1 MITFSSPLSPSF
13 HHPQSYSFMYPP
25 IYPSISQRHSHSS
38 ILIIHLSSTRLLS

>member
-13 HHPQSYSFMYPP
+13 HPQSYSFMYPP
-25 IYPSISQRHSHSS
+25 IYPSISQRPSHSS

>member
-25 IYPSISQRHSHSS
+25 IYPSISQRPSHSS
-38 ILIIHLSSTRLLS
+38 ILIIHLSSTHLLS